1 MAVGSVRD
9 LDLGRI
15 GGWCEVQ
22 GPILGK
28 TRWQVRDSGPRLG
41 IDVAIVRYIV
51 LDWEKKVAGASL
63 RPGSYGWKVAGVRF
77 RALDLEGKRGRC
89 EVKGSGFG
97 ERRWHVEVQGAGLGE
112 RRSHVQG
119 SVPWTGG
126 EKVEDARFRVQEFQ
140 REDGR
145 CEIQGP
151 GPG

>member
-77 RALDLEGKRGRC
+77 RALDWCRVGGRWEVHGPELKERKCQVQGQGPRPGRDGGRC
-89 EVKGSGFG
+89 DF
-97 ERRWHVEVQGAGLGE
+97 
-112 RRSHVQG
+112 
-119 SVPWTGG
+119 
-126 EKVEDARFRVQEFQ
+126 
-140 REDGR
+140 
-145 CEIQGP
+145 QGP
-151 GPG
+151 RLR